1 VLNITE
7 AATRCA
13 MPATEDRSMAYGLVP
28 SGLTAAHGSGAAAYM
43 AFNTRNDAQGGASA
57 WSPPV

>member
-13 MPATEDRSMAYGLVP
+13 MPAVEIRSMAHGLVP
-28 SGLTAAHGSGAAAYM
+28 SGRTAAQGSGAAAYKVF
-43 AFNTRNDAQGGASA
+43 ATRNDAQGGANA

>member
-13 MPATEDRSMAYGLVP
+13 MPAVEIRSMAHGLVP
-28 SGLTAAHGSGAAAYM
+28 SGLAAAKGSGAAAYQPF
-43 AFNTRNDAQGGASA
+43 ATRNDAQGGASA

>member
-7 AATRCA
+7 AATRCG
-13 MPATEDRSMAYGLVP
+13 MPAVGFSMAHGLVP
-28 SGLTAAHGSGAAAYM
+28 SALTAAKGSGATAYQ
-43 AFNTRNDAQGGASA
+43 ASVTRNDAQGGASA

>member
-7 AATRCA
+7 AATRCV
-13 MPATEDRSMAYGLVP
+13 MPIEVRSMAHGLVP
-28 SGLTAAHGSGAAAYM
+28 SGLAAAKGSGAAAYQV
-43 AFNTRNDAQGGASA
+43 FETRNDAQGGASA

>member
-13 MPATEDRSMAYGLVP
+13 MPAVEIRSMAHGLAP
-28 SGLTAAHGSGAAAYM
+28 SGLAAAKGSGAAAYQV
-43 AFNTRNDAQGGASA
+43 FETRNDAQGGASA